1 MYKDVTIIF
10 IAAFPPFLLCCCF
23 CCPLSQKGRRERRKN
38 MRSQRTGRSLS
49 LNSKSSSGRLCAL
62 NVHPPDDAD
71 GIKAGQTP
79 TFDLAQ
85 FPRERPSVC
94 RHQTSSFQLRV
105 PKLRSKVAFIFGASN
120 VMSAGRHWMHRRAK
134 MHNF

>member
-23 CCPLSQKGRRERRKN
+23 CCPLSQKGRRERRKICVPN
-38 MRSQRTGRSLS
+38 GRVALSLS

-62 NVHPPDDAD
+62 NVHPPDAD

-120 VMSAGRHWMHRRAK
+120 VMSAGRHWMHRK
-134 MHNF
+134 CTTFEG